1 MQASRFSGLNAFAA
15 VARHGGF
22 SRAADVL
29 GVSASAL
36 SQAVRQLEAEVGLR
50 LFHRST
56 RQVRL
61 SDAGEQFLAQVS
73 PALAQLDS
81 ALETLHES
89 RGHPCGRLRINA
101 SRLAIGLLIE
111 PVLARFA
118 ATYPDIELDLHAD
131 DTLADLIGEG
141 FDAGIRLGETLAQDV
156 VARPVGPP
164 QRMIVVGTPAYF
176 LRHKPPTNLQAL
188 AEHACIRFRYP
199 GSQRVMRW
207 VFTDKRGHALE
218 LAVNGP
224 LICNDDLTVRQAA
237 LAGVGLS
244 LQFEQ
249 TVRADLQAGR
259 LQHVLKAHMAEP
271 EQFFIYYPAREHVPL
286 KLRAFIDTLLTA

>member
-131 DTLADLIGEG
+131 DTRAL
-141 FDAGIRLGETLAQDV
+141 RNP
-156 VARPVGPP
+156 ARAATGP
-164 QRMIVVGTPAYF
+164 GTAAWP
-176 LRHKPPTNLQAL
+176 RGCSTS
-188 AEHACIRFRYP
+188 P
-199 GSQRVMRW
+199 GSSCR
-207 VFTDKRGHALE
+207 
-218 LAVNGP
+218 
-224 LICNDDLTVRQAA
+224 
-237 LAGVGLS
+237 
-244 LQFEQ
+244 
-249 TVRADLQAGR
+249 
-259 LQHVLKAHMAEP
+259 
-271 EQFFIYYPAREHVPL
+271 
-286 KLRAFIDTLLTA
+286 